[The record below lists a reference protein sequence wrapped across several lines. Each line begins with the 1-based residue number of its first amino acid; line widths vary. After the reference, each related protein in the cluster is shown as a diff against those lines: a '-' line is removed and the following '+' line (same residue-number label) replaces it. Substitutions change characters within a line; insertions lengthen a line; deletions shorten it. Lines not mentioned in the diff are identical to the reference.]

1 MLSTARHGEHPMKKL
16 IMTALVTAQLTTAQP
31 AFAAT
36 LGGGP
41 ETRVGVFAGAQLRLT
56 LGGSHAEAPRAS
68 LGIAPTAQSRRID
81 GSGRTRIGEG
91 LQLSLEPN
99 RPVELNLAGTRLD
112 RLGLAPNG
120 QAPGGRRSGISPLGW
135 AAIGV
140 GVVAVTVVVLFES
153 CKNGDICGTD
163 NDG

>member
-1 MLSTARHGEHPMKKL
+1 MKKL
-16 IMTALVTAQLTTAQP
+16 MIAALVAAQLTAAQP
-31 AFAAT
+31 AVAAAF
-36 LGGGP
+36 GGAQQ
-41 ETRVGVFAGAQLRLT
+41 TRVGVFAGAQLRLR

-68 LGIAPTAQSRRID
+68 LGIAPTVRNQGFD

-91 LQLSLEPN
+91 LQLSLAPN
-99 RPVELNLAGTRLD
+99 RPLELNLAGTRLD
-112 RLGLAPNG
+112 RLGLAPG
-120 QAPGGRRSGISPLGW
+120 EPAPAGRRAGISPLGW

-140 GVVAVTVVVLFES
+140 GVAAVAVVVLFES

>member
-1 MLSTARHGEHPMKKL
+1 MKKL
-16 IMTALVTAQLTTAQP
+16 MIAALVAAQLTAAQP
-31 AFAAT
+31 AIAAAF
-36 LGGGP
+36 GGDQS
-41 ETRVGVFAGAQLRLT
+41 THVGVFAGAQLRLT
-56 LGGSHAEAPRAS
+56 LGGSRAEAPRAS
-68 LGIAPTAQSRRID
+68 LGIAPTVRNQGFD

-91 LQLSLEPN
+91 LQLSLELN

-112 RLGLAPNG
+112 RIGLAPG
-120 QAPGGRRSGISPLGW
+120 QRAPGGQRAGISPLGG

-140 GVVAVTVVVLFES
+140 GVVAVAVVVLFES

>member
-1 MLSTARHGEHPMKKL
+1 MKKL
-16 IMTALVTAQLTTAQP
+16 TIAALVAAQLTAAQP
-31 AFAAT
+31 AGAA
-36 LGGGP
+36 GFGSDQS
-41 ETRVGVFAGAQLRLT
+41 TRVGVFAGAQLKLT
-56 LGGSHAEAPRAS
+56 LGGSRAEAPRAS
-68 LGIAPTAQSRRID
+68 LGIAPTVRNQSFD

-99 RPVELNLAGTRLD
+99 RPVELNLAGARLV
-112 RLGLAPNG
+112 RIGLAPG
-120 QAPGGRRSGISPLGW
+120 EQAPGGHRAGISTLGW